1 MIDNK
6 ISAII
11 EYNLPEFVRE
21 DYPMYVAFVKAYFE
35 FLEEEGNLLH
45 YMERFKR
52 NLDPDL
58 ADDDFLLRYQ
68 SEFANTFPLSNEIST
83 NQLLKLM
90 KEFYLSKGSEDSFR
104 FIFTVLYNKSI
115 DIIYPRDYMYTP
127 SSGTYT
133 SDIIVYISGENWFK
147 LNYDVDYLTASI
159 QGITSTATAIIDT
172 ITTSYYDGQLVLRLE
187 LSSSDGDFEVGEDV
201 ILAVE
206 DVEVQETI
214 FGAITSISI
223 DDGGTNYEIDDELT
237 ITDSS
242 TGRRAKAKISQLAKG
257 KLDEVNII
265 NPGSG
270 YEVGDLVKAQSIIG
284 SNGYGFRARVYEVD
298 VGGEILSVRVEHGGY
313 DYTKTTNAVISS
325 TGGSGA
331 ILELNGDDIGKIQ
344 AIEVIDGGI
353 NYQTTGTISIS
364 INTVNGVGASLI
376 PQLGPIFTEPK
387 RYRGITST
395 PSGVSKTQDSFYYQQ
410 FSYVIASDISPSE
423 WLGTVKRIGHP
434 AGTQLFGMYRV
445 YLYGELL
452 VDKAPTTDNTYSINV
467 NFLNDIDVGLVY
479 ASTRFIE
486 LERDNGETCVM
497 GLTYADL
504 DDMKFLDTFTWN
516 VSEFQNLSLLD
527 IYSDGCVDSTEKQ
540 ESSVITIT

>member
-214 FGAITSISI
+214 LGAITSISI
-223 DDGGTNYEIDDELT
+223 DGRNPTN
-237 ITDSS
+237 
-242 TGRRAKAKISQLAKG
+242 GRYDPCLSAKQKRA
-257 KLDEVNII
+257 
-265 NPGSG
+265 
-270 YEVGDLVKAQSIIG
+270 
-284 SNGYGFRARVYEVD
+284 
-298 VGGEILSVRVEHGGY
+298 
-313 DYTKTTNAVISS
+313 
-325 TGGSGA
+325 
-331 ILELNGDDIGKIQ
+331 
-344 AIEVIDGGI
+344 
-353 NYQTTGTISIS
+353 
-364 INTVNGVGASLI
+364 
-376 PQLGPIFTEPK
+376 
-387 RYRGITST
+387 
-395 PSGVSKTQDSFYYQQ
+395 
-410 FSYVIASDISPSE
+410 
-423 WLGTVKRIGHP
+423 
-434 AGTQLFGMYRV
+434 
-445 YLYGELL
+445 
-452 VDKAPTTDNTYSINV
+452 
-467 NFLNDIDVGLVY
+467 
-479 ASTRFIE
+479 
-486 LERDNGETCVM
+486 
-497 GLTYADL
+497 
-504 DDMKFLDTFTWN
+504 
-516 VSEFQNLSLLD
+516 
-527 IYSDGCVDSTEKQ
+527 
-540 ESSVITIT
+540 